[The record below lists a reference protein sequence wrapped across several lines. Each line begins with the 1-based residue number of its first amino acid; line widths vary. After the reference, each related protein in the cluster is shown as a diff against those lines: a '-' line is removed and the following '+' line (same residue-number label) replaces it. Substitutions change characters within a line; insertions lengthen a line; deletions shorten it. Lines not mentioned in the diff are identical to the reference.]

1 MPNDRLSGLNQQIET
16 AATAMREKLLVS
28 DEVVVANFMRRYQL
42 TLALFG
48 TGSEQQLEASLKGLL
63 NCTRGYL
70 ETSSHYDQK
79 FLDEMCATERLIEE
93 WMNEQ
98 NST

>member
-1 MPNDRLSGLNQQIET
+1 VLNDKLLDLNQQIEKAT
-16 AATAMREKLLVS
+16 AAMQDKLVAS
-28 DEVVVANFMRRYQL
+28 DEVVVADFMRRYEL

-48 TGSEQQLEASLKGLL
+48 TGSEQKLEASLKGLL

-93 WMNEQ
+93 LLKDK
-98 NST
+98 

>member
-1 MPNDRLSGLNQQIET
+1 MLNDKLLDLNQQIEKAT
-16 AATAMREKLLVS
+16 AAMQDKLVAS
-28 DEVVVANFMRRYQL
+28 DEVVVADFMRRYEL

-48 TGSEQQLEASLKGLL
+48 TGSEQKLEASLKGLL

-93 WMNEQ
+93 LLKDK
-98 NST
+98 